1 MWKLEEPFNF
11 FSQLATSLSRN
22 YLHFLYF
29 FADGFFKRALQCLV
43 YGPTIIIDC
52 MQVNLDPCH
61 VLSGFDEFD
70 TRLGEA
76 YFSLFVQVP
85 RCHFECLLAH
95 SEKRINVLRR
105 GLVVIGQVAMMFF

>member
-1 MWKLEEPFNF
+1 MRKLQEPFDF
-11 FSQLATSLSRN
+11 FSQLATSLARN
-22 YLHFLYF
+22 YLYFLYF
-29 FADGFFKRALQCLV
+29 FTDGFFKRILQRNVNGLAVIV
-43 YGPTIIIDC
+43 YC
-52 MQVNLDPCH
+52 VQVNLDPCH